1 MKYGIEQKQGKLY
14 CANCGKIASE
24 SDELEKNYCEKCG
37 APLTITAIAD
47 YEETL
52 NGAGLGVLKALKEIA
67 VQNKTDSF
75 LEILKQ
81 YKQDEE

>member
-14 CANCGKIASE
+14 CSNCGNVASE
-24 SDELEKNYCEKCG
+24 TDELEKNFCEKCG
-37 APLTITAIAD
+37 APLSVTAIAD
-47 YEETL
+47 HEDEL
-52 NGAGLGVLKALKEIA
+52 NNAGVNVLKALKDIA
-67 VQNKTDSF
+67 IQNKTDSF

>member
-14 CANCGKIASE
+14 CANCGEMVSNN
-24 SDELEKNYCEKCG
+24 DELEKNYCEKCG
-37 APLTITAIAD
+37 APLTISAIAD
-47 YEETL
+47 YEEAL
-52 NGAGLGVLKALKEIA
+52 NDAGLGVLKALKEIA

>member
-1 MKYGIEQKQGKLY
+1 MKYGIEQKQNKLH
-14 CANCGKIASE
+14 CANCGFEVSQTQT
-24 SDELEKNYCEKCG
+24 LEKNFCANCG
-37 APLTITAIAD
+37 APLSVQAIAD
-47 YEETL
+47 YEDSL
-52 NGAGLGVLKALKEIA
+52 HDAGVGVLKALKDIA